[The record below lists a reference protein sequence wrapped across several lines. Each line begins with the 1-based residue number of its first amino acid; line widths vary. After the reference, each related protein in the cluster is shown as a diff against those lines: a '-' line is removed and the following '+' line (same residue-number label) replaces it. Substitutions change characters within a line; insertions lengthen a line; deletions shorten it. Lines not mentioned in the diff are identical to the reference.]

1 MTRREKLQEQ
11 YEDALFALLM
21 DDLAVEEGKK
31 AYEENK
37 RLKAD
42 SSFEVPS
49 ESRKRCVETIARCC
63 RKKQFQGISNRCYH
77 AFSKV
82 AVIAMLTIM
91 HATAAFAASPTL
103 RTSAMNLLVE
113 TFEDHTGF
121 RLVYTPPTENAS
133 DDGLNFTVNWI
144 PEGYE
149 LESHRENRFSARC
162 VYSSDNCQELSIGLF
177 EGENTGLC
185 LDTENAEV
193 HDEMINGKKAVI
205 ITKEGV
211 SQLCLIDEKKGNYLL
226 ITGSMEQTD
235 DLVKIAQNIQFE

>member
-1 MTRREKLQEQ
+1 M
-11 YEDALFALLM
+11 
-21 DDLAVEEGKK
+21 
-31 AYEENK
+31 
-37 RLKAD
+37 
-42 SSFEVPS
+42 
-49 ESRKRCVETIARCC
+49 
-63 RKKQFQGISNRCYH
+63 
-77 AFSKV
+77 
-82 AVIAMLTIM
+82 
-91 HATAAFAASPTL
+91 
-103 RTSAMNLLVE
+103 
-113 TFEDHTGF
+113 
-121 RLVYTPPTENAS
+121 
-133 DDGLNFTVNWI
+133 NWI
-144 PEGYE
+144 PEGYK

-205 ITKEGV
+205 ITKEEV

>member
-91 HATAAFAASPTL
+91 LATAAFAASPTL
-103 RTSAMNLLVE
+103 RASAMNLLVE
-113 TFEDHTGF
+113 TFEDHTEF

-144 PEGYE
+144 PEGYK

-162 VYSSDNCQELSIGLF
+162 VYSSDNC
-177 EGENTGLC
+177 
-185 LDTENAEV
+185 
-193 HDEMINGKKAVI
+193 
-205 ITKEGV
+205 
-211 SQLCLIDEKKGNYLL
+211 
-226 ITGSMEQTD
+226 
-235 DLVKIAQNIQFE
+235 

>member
-31 AYEENK
+31 AYEENE

-91 HATAAFAASPTL
+91 LATAAFAASPTL
-103 RTSAMNLLVE
+103 RASAMNLLVE

-235 DLVKIAQNIQFE
+235 DL